1 MRHRTAGAPGFDVVE
16 VTTVSRTVV
25 EVTTVRDWREWERVP
40 TASMRSSPVNRWF
53 DKVIDGAAWR

>member
-1 MRHRTAGAPGFDVVE
+1 VRHRTAGAPGFD
-16 VTTVSRTVV
+16 VV